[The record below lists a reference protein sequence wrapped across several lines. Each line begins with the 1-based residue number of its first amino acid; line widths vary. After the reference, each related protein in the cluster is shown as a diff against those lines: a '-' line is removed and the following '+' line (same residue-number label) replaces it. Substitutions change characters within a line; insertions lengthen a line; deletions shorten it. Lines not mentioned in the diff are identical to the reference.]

1 MNNFMRKLHGAD
13 DDADTGKKANTGSK
27 NDTHGNAQDKKAAT
41 GAVTKGAK
49 TFPEEVKRGGRN

>member
-27 NDTHGNAQDKKAAT
+27 NDTHGNAKDKKAAT

-49 TFPEEVKRGGRN
+49 